1 MSDSNTISGTIKE
14 ALNSLDSKG
23 RLPFK
28 IAHKLRR
35 AVKNAH
41 DEIKRDIID
50 KPEKYMGSF
59 DTLSTNAQQ
68 AITQVIAKEDR
79 WSMAGHELGKWHIV
93 ITRLLKRL
101 GNNLSNDKLKRLKKI
116 INLFEVASR
125 CGPAHVIVF
134 FYQWQLKWRGKY
146 FVRPTLHSILLITG
160 IKPRNLALCYAR
172 NIPQPLAYRGF
183 WHDST
188 QKSTFG
194 VIIAMDFIPTTHGYW
209 HIENN
214 LNFAV
219 SAESFAPNESD
230 RFVTNLFNFA
240 IGKEYR
246 HIVLINKLYT
256 HVERNI
262 AGLYEKTA
270 RDRGIK
276 LTIIEDAY
284 LPKSCYMQ
292 SHCIPSLD
300 YNNTLVVRIRNYNIS
315 LDSLLDNKKATQ
327 KVLEDYKRHSSDPY
341 LLLPPTSQEPV
352 IGKVDMED
360 PFPNLIYKFP
370 DASSG
375 KGVIFLKVKS
385 LDHAKSILGE
395 AIKLNSPQSLTDK
408 LNFMVKEATGL
419 YQSYIYSPLSSDRKL
434 SKIRTHVLITPVGVH
449 FLSAHRVV
457 SKFSVPEHLP
467 FGVVKDK
474 RPYLVNLSTSSKYT
488 VISNDEE
495 PALIK
500 ASLAIAKGIS
510 WAVAYGYKIA
520 DV

>member
-1 MSDSNTISGTIKE
+1 MSDSNTISGTIME
-14 ALNSLDSKG
+14 ALNLIDGKG
-23 RLPFK
+23 RFPFM

-35 AVKNAH
+35 AVKNSH
-41 DEIKRDIID
+41 DEIKRDIVD

-68 AITQVIAKEDR
+68 AIVQAIAKEDR
-79 WSMAGHELGKWHIV
+79 WTTAGHELGNWHIV

-101 GNNLSNDKLKRLKKI
+101 GNNLSKYKLNRSKKI
-116 INLFEVASR
+116 INLFEAASR

-134 FYQWQLKWRGKY
+134 LYQLQLKWRGKY
-146 FVRPTLHSILLITG
+146 FIRPTLHSMLIITG

-194 VIIAMDFIPTTHGYW
+194 VIIAMDFIQTPEGYW

-219 SAESFAPNESD
+219 SAISFAPNESD
-230 RFVTNLFNFA
+230 RFATNLFNFA
-240 IGKEYR
+240 VEKEYR

-256 HVERNI
+256 HMEKNI
-262 AGLYEKTA
+262 ARLYEKTA

-276 LTIIEDAY
+276 LTIIEDAQ

-292 SHCIPSLD
+292 SHRIPSLD
-300 YNNTLVVRIRNYNIS
+300 YSNTLIVRLRNYNIS
-315 LDSLLDNKKATQ
+315 LDSLLENKKATQ
-327 KVLEDYKRHSSDPY
+327 KVLEAYKRHSSDPF

-352 IGKVDMED
+352 IGKVDRDD

-385 LDHAKSILGE
+385 LDHARSILGE
-395 AIKLNSPQSLTDK
+395 AIKLNSPQNLTDK

-419 YQSYIYSPLSSDRKL
+419 YQSYIYSPLSADRKL
-434 SKIRTHVLITPVGVH
+434 SKIRAHVLITPIGAH

-474 RPYLVNLSTSSKYT
+474 RPYLVNLSASSKYM
-488 VISNDEE
+488 VISNEEE

-500 ASLAIAKGIS
+500 ASLAAAKGIS
-510 WAVAYGYKIA
+510 WAVAYGYKTS